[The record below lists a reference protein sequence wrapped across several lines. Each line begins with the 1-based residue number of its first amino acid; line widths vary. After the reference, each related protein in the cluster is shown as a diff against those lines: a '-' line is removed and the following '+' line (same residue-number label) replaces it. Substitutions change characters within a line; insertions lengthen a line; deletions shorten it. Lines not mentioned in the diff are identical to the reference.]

1 MVWKYAIRGEIARK
15 RWPAMIGEKVDGRGE
30 NSSVGY
36 LNVWEVRP
44 FRSDSDIAKAE
55 TPGAVCLLGL
65 EVSQWDRAFQVRGPV
80 GFRKRRVRV
89 CRLCSAIQLRLSS
102 EG

>member
-1 MVWKYAIRGEIARK
+1 
-15 RWPAMIGEKVDGRGE
+15 MIGEKVDGRGE

-44 FRSDSDIAKAE
+44 FRSDSDIAKVE

-65 EVSQWDRAFQVRGPV
+65 EVSQ
-80 GFRKRRVRV
+80 
-89 CRLCSAIQLRLSS
+89 
-102 EG
+102 